1 MHFLKEG
8 NRLPKPRH
16 CDEKLYQT
24 MMQCWAPDKKDR
36 PRFTDLVKFFD
47 EHHRNVTRNRSRIW
61 VSLFRI
67 LNLSNQLFSRIKWK
81 AIYSMM
87 YQIHQLVWRWSPV
100 MRIIHTKLKSQF
112 PQKENHLK
120 TWQKMSFNKTLQL
133 TQIIM
138 IRRNIWALRD
148 HQITTRVRHLI
159 MDHSATY
166 YRIMDRKETCI
177 MEIREIPQVYI
188 KLIQWNR
195 QPFLKVRF
203 KFSCGIRFNGIFRYK
218 PR

>member
-1 MHFLKEG
+1 MLGSRQKGSTQIHWFGKILWRTPSK
-8 NRLPKPRH
+8 RHPKSV
-16 CDEKLYQT
+16 
-24 MMQCWAPDKKDR
+24 KDLGKSFSQSN
-36 PRFTDLVKFFD
+36 P
-47 EHHRNVTRNRSRIW
+47 EP
-61 VSLFRI
+61 VSPI
-67 LNLSNQLFSRIKWK
+67 FSRIKWK

-138 IRRNIWALRD
+138 IRRNIWALRG
-148 HQITTRVRHLI
+148 HQITTRDRHLI
-159 MDHSATY
+159 MDHSATC

-177 MEIREIPQVYI
+177 MEIREIPQAYI
-188 KLIQWNR
+188 NLIQWNR